1 MRAFSASALFATALF
16 AMTAVA
22 QQAGPMPPPVLVRQ
36 AETPAVPVAPG
47 TKITIPS
54 GTKVPLILKQSI
66 STSNARP
73 GDPIYASTN
82 FPVIVDD
89 KVVLPAGCYV
99 QGVIDEVKRAGR
111 VKGRAEILVHFRTI
125 VLPSGYAVPLGAAVE
140 GAPDS
145 DDSKVKDSEGKIQEK
160 GQKGHDAKTVAEG
173 AGIGAS
179 VGSMATRTG
188 KGALAGGGIGAAGGL
203 IATLLTRGA
212 DVKLPAGSTLD
223 MVLERSV
230 TVDEAKLRAQR

>member
-1 MRAFSASALFATALF
+1 MRRFPLVLPSVILLLACAA
-16 AMTAVA
+16 A
-22 QQAGPMPPPVLVRQ
+22 QQAGPMPAPALVREPAAQ
-36 AETPAVPVAPG
+36 AVPATPG
-47 TKITIPS
+47 ARITIPA
-54 GTKVPLILKQSI
+54 GTKVPLILKQGI

-89 KVVLPAGCYV
+89 KTVLPAGCYV

-111 VKGRAEILVHFRTI
+111 IKGRAEILVHFRTI
-125 VLPSGYAVPLGAAVE
+125 VLPSGYAVPLGGGVDN
-140 GAPDS
+140 APDS
-145 DDSKVKDSEGKIQEK
+145 DDSKVKDREGTIQEK
-160 GQKGHDAKTVAEG
+160 GQKAHDAKTVAEG
-173 AGIGAS
+173 AGIGMG

-230 TVDEAKLRAQR
+230 TVDEAKLKATQ